1 MQDPEA
7 VRGHLHACMLAQI
20 MSSLSRLVGT
30 RMPLIYIYDSSRRF
44 MSMSTESGQVGF
56 IGLGNMGAAMATNLL
71 KARGTAI
78 VHDVG

>member
-1 MQDPEA
+1 
-7 VRGHLHACMLAQI
+7 
-20 MSSLSRLVGT
+20 
-30 RMPLIYIYDSSRRF
+30 
-44 MSMSTESGQVGF
+44 MSMSTEGGQVGF